1 MRYRQ
6 HRFFLIVI
14 ILAVFL
20 VYGYFSSS
28 GRQTAQSDPPTS
40 PVALS
45 DPSAIQGPY
54 FSDRDRIADRIVAAI
69 NRTRHNLDVAVY
81 SLTQPDITAA
91 LEGAEHRGVR
101 IRIVSD
107 EGQSID
113 RHSEINYLRSRGIQ
127 VRLSGGF
134 RGHRSLMHNK
144 FAIFDGSLVETGSYN
159 WTTSATSYNFE
170 NALFIRD
177 PKVSADYE
185 NEFEHIWAQA
195 R

>member
-1 MRYRQ
+1 MGYRLR
-6 HRFFLIVI
+6 RFFLIAV

-20 VYGYFSSS
+20 VYGYFSSA
-28 GRQTAQSDPPTS
+28 GHQTARSDPPTS
-40 PVALS
+40 PVTLS
-45 DPSAIQGPY
+45 GASSIQGPY

-69 NRTRHNLDVAVY
+69 NRTRQSMDAAVY

-91 LEGAEHRGVR
+91 IEGAEHRGVR
-101 IRIVSD
+101 IRIVTD

-144 FAIFDGSLVETGSYN
+144 FAIFDGNLVETGSYN

-177 PKVSADYE
+177 PKISADYE